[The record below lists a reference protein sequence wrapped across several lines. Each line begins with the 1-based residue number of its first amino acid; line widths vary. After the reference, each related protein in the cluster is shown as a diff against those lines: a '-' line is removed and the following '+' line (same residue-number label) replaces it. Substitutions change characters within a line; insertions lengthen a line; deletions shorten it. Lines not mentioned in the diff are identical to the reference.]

1 MKKSLY
7 VFWVLLVCIL
17 FLDACK
23 GENKTQIKAL
33 EKVTIAYPRT
43 SYSLP
48 FQIALKEGFFSSE
61 GLDLDIQ
68 LYEYGRAALQSIL
81 DGKAHIAL
89 SGSTPA
95 MFAIV
100 AGYPISIIAAITIPK
115 ESKAIVARKDLGI
128 KIPGDLKGKRIGATL
143 GTTGHF
149 FLEFFLSNHG
159 IEKDN
164 VTVIDLSPDKM
175 MDALTKGEVDAVAA
189 WSPLSTQLKKQ
200 LGDNGVLFY
209 EESTRIE
216 PVCISTL
223 QEFTQKRPETIKKV
237 LRALIKAES
246 FIKEKPEKAKNL
258 ATDFFKVDRDTV
270 DKMWSAV
277 DFRVE
282 LDLSLL
288 EHLED
293 QSRWAQTGKYIN
305 ITETPHYLN
314 NIYFEGLQPVKP

>member
-175 MDALTKGEVDAVAA
+175 
-189 WSPLSTQLKKQ
+189 LKKQ